1 MFNRLILVL
10 AFALLAATPSRA
22 QQPIES
28 YVALL
33 SEADHFNSSGQRL
46 TSAAAIIRQDRANYH
61 RFGIRDPQDQGDA
74 LFADEHNRQ
83 ALEQMLERGHAQPGV
98 IARIVNGP
106 VLIRVDVYRG
116 ANGPFVNVTVLDN
129 PAAAAQTG
137 AQQQDGGIQDYA
149 GPFTTQFLYTL
160 CARDDAD
167 AREKC
172 DLYIQGLLYGL
183 NTAKSMRDKGMAI
196 CLPPMTTEAARVHI
210 LQFIDG
216 ATGGN
221 PSSNKDGGDWMA
233 FMGVA
238 AGNIC
243 K

>member
-1 MFNRLILVL
+1 MLHRFILVAAFAVL
-10 AFALLAATPSRA
+10 AFAPTPGRA
-22 QQPIES
+22 QELVES

-61 RFGIRDPQDQGDA
+61 RFGIRDPQDQSDT
-74 LFADEHNRQ
+74 LFADERNRQ

-98 IARIVNGP
+98 IARIVNG
-106 VLIRVDVYRG
+106 VALVRVDVYRG

-129 PAAAAQTG
+129 PAQTG
-137 AQQQDGGIQDYA
+137 MQQGGIKDYE

-160 CARDDAD
+160 CAQNDAD

-172 DLYIQGLLYGL
+172 NLYIQGLLYGM
-183 NTAKSMRDKGMAI
+183 NISKSMRDKGTEI
-196 CLPPMTTEAARVHI
+196 CLPPMTTEAARVRI
-210 LQFIDG
+210 LQFID
-216 ATGGN
+216 AASGGN
-221 PSSNKDGGDWMA
+221 PSNNKDGGNWMA
-233 FMGVA
+233 FTGVA
-238 AGNIC
+238 AGNVC